1 MTEQAITNDKLV
13 VIMSVNKTK
22 ELQMHHGD
30 TMTPRVKRKIDLGDI
45 LLENDKA
52 LKLGWIVFSII
63 ILVLC

>member
-1 MTEQAITNDKLV
+1 
-13 VIMSVNKTK
+13 MSANKTE

-30 TMTPRVKRKIDLGDI
+30 TMTPRVKRKSDLGDI
-45 LLENDKA
+45 LLENDEA